1 MTDVPQNLRYTDD
14 HEWVRAEADGSVVIG
29 VTDHAQHALGE
40 LVYVELPDAGR
51 KVARGDA
58 MAVVESTK
66 AASDVYAPLAGVV
79 IAGNPALASQPELVN
94 TDPYG
99 EGWLLRLRPDDA
111 AGLADLKDSA
121 AYSQLLAAE
130 G

>member
-1 MTDVPQNLRYTDD
+1 MSQVPQDLKYTED
-14 HEWVRAEADGSVVIG
+14 HEWVRTEADGSVTIG
-29 VTDHAQHALGE
+29 VTDHAQHQLGE

-51 KVARGDA
+51 KFARSDA

-79 IAGNPALASQPELVN
+79 VEGNPALASQPELVN

-99 EGWLLRLRPDDA
+99 EGWLLRLRPDSQADLA
-111 AGLADLKDSA
+111 ALKDSA
-121 AYSQLLAAE
+121 AYTQLLAA
-130 G
+130 GD

>member
-1 MTDVPQNLRYTDD
+1 MSQVPQQLKYTED

-29 VTDHAQHALGE
+29 VTDHAQHQLGE
-40 LVYVELPDAGR
+40 LVYVELPEAGR
-51 KVARGDA
+51 TVARGDA

-66 AASDVYAPLAGVV
+66 AASDVYAPLSGTIVQ
-79 IAGNPALASQPELVN
+79 GNPALADQPELVN

-99 EGWLLRLRPDDA
+99 EGWLVRLRPGDA
-111 AGLADLKDSA
+111 GDLAALLDSA
-121 AYSQLLAAE
+121 AYTKLLAAE

>member
-1 MTDVPQNLRYTDD
+1 MTQVPQQLKYTED
-14 HEWVRAEADGSVVIG
+14 HEWVRSEADGSVVIG
-29 VTDHAQHALGE
+29 VTDHAQHQLGE

-51 KVARGDA
+51 AVARGDA

-79 IAGNPALASQPELVN
+79 VQGNPILASQPELVN

-99 EGWLLRLRPDDA
+99 EGWLVRLRPADA
-111 AGLADLKDSA
+111 ADLATLLDSTG
-121 AYSQLLAAE
+121 YTKLLAAE

>member
-1 MTDVPQNLRYTDD
+1 MTQVPQNLKYTDD

-29 VTDHAQHALGE
+29 ITDHAQHQLGE

-51 KVARGDA
+51 TVTRGDA

-66 AASDVYAPLAGVV
+66 AASDVYAPLAGVIV
-79 IAGNPALASQPELVN
+79 QGNPALAGQPELVN

-99 EGWLLRLRPDDA
+99 EGWLVRLRPADA
-111 AGLADLKDSA
+111 AALAALLDSA
-121 AYSQLLAAE
+121 AYTQLLAAE
-130 G
+130 D

>member
-1 MTDVPQNLRYTDD
+1 MTQVPQQLKYTED

-29 VTDHAQHALGE
+29 VTDHAQHQLGE

-51 KVARGDA
+51 TVARGDA

-79 IAGNPALASQPELVN
+79 VAGQSGP
-94 TDPYG
+94 G
-99 EGWLLRLRPDDA
+99 RA
-111 AGLADLKDSA
+111 AGAGEYRSLWRGLAGA
-121 AYSQLLAAE
+121 AAPRRCAPTSLP
-130 G
+130 

>member
-1 MTDVPQNLRYTDD
+1 MTQVPQNLKYTED
-14 HEWVRAEADGSVVIG
+14 HEWVRTDADGSVIIG
-29 VTDHAQHALGE
+29 VTDHAQHQLGE

-58 MAVVESTK
+58 IAVVESTK

-79 IAGNPALASQPELVN
+79 VEANPALASQPELVN

-99 EGWLLRLRPDDA
+99 AGWLLRLRPDSA
-111 AGLADLKDSA
+111 ADLAALKDSA
-121 AYSQLLAAE
+121 AYSQLLAA
-130 G
+130 GD

>member
-1 MTDVPQNLRYTDD
+1 MTQIPQQLKYTGD

-29 VTDHAQHALGE
+29 VTDHAQHQLGE
-40 LVYVELPDAGR
+40 LVYVELPDTGR
-51 KVARGDA
+51 TVARGDA
-58 MAVVESTK
+58 MAVVESAK

-79 IAGNPALASQPELVN
+79 VQGNPALADKPELVN

-99 EGWLLRLRPDDA
+99 DGWLVRLRPGDA
-111 AGLADLKDSA
+111 ADLVALMDSV
-121 AYSQLLAAE
+121 AYTKLLAAE

>member
-1 MTDVPQNLRYTDD
+1 MTQIPQQLKYTED
-14 HEWVRAEADGSVVIG
+14 HEWVRAEADGSLVIG
-29 VTDHAQHALGE
+29 VTDHAQHQLGE

-51 KVARGDA
+51 TVARGDA

-79 IAGNPALASQPELVN
+79 VQGNPALASQPELVN

-99 EGWLLRLRPDDA
+99 EGWLVRLRPADA
-111 AGLADLKDSA
+111 ADLAALLDSA
-121 AYSQLLAAE
+121 AYAKLVAAE
-130 G
+130 D

>member
-1 MTDVPQNLRYTDD
+1 MTQIPQQLKYTED

-29 VTDHAQHALGE
+29 ITDHAQHQLGE

-51 KVARGDA
+51 TVTRGDA

-66 AASDVYAPLAGVV
+66 AASDVYAPLAGV
-79 IAGNPALASQPELVN
+79 IAEGNPALADQPELVN

-99 EGWLLRLRPDDA
+99 EGWLVRLRPGDA
-111 AGLADLKDSA
+111 ADLAALLDSA
-121 AYSQLLAAE
+121 AYTQLLAAE
-130 G
+130 D

>member
-1 MTDVPQNLRYTDD
+1 MTQVPQDLKYTDD
-14 HEWVRAEADGSVVIG
+14 HEWVRAEADGSVIIG
-29 VTDHAQHALGE
+29 VTDHAQHQLGE

-51 KVARGDA
+51 KFACGDA

-79 IAGNPALASQPELVN
+79 VEGNPALTSQPELVN

-99 EGWLLRLRPDDA
+99 AGWLLRLRPDSA
-111 AGLADLKDSA
+111 ADLAALKDST
-121 AYSQLLAAE
+121 AYTQLLAA
-130 G
+130 GD

>member
-1 MTDVPQNLRYTDD
+1 MTQVPQDLKYTDD
-14 HEWVRAEADGSVVIG
+14 HEWVRAEADGSVVVG

-51 KVARGDA
+51 KVTRGDA

-66 AASDVYAPLAGVV
+66 AASDVYAPLAGVIV
-79 IAGNPALASQPELVN
+79 QGNPALTGQPELVN

-99 EGWLLRLRPDDA
+99 EGWLVRLRPDDA
-111 AGLADLKDSA
+111 ADLAALKDSA
-121 AYSQLLAAE
+121 AYTQLLAAE

>member
-1 MTDVPQNLRYTDD
+1 MTQIPQQLKYTED

-29 VTDHAQHALGE
+29 ITDHAQHQLGE

-51 KVARGDA
+51 TVTRGDA

-66 AASDVYAPLAGVV
+66 AASDVYAPLAGV
-79 IAGNPALASQPELVN
+79 IEQGNPALAGQPELVN

-99 EGWLLRLRPDDA
+99 EGWLVRLRPADA
-111 AGLADLKDSA
+111 AALAALLDSA
-121 AYSQLLAAE
+121 AYTQLLAADD
-130 G
+130 

>member
-1 MTDVPQNLRYTDD
+1 MTQIPQQLKYTDD
-14 HEWVRAEADGSVVIG
+14 HEWVRAEADGSIVMG
-29 VTDHAQHALGE
+29 VTDHAQHQLGE

-51 KVARGDA
+51 TVARGDA

-79 IAGNPALASQPELVN
+79 VQGNPALASQPELVN

-99 EGWLLRLRPDDA
+99 EGWLLRLRPSDA
-111 AGLADLKDSA
+111 ADLAALLDST
-121 AYSQLLAAE
+121 AYTKLLAAE
-130 G
+130 D

>member
-1 MTDVPQNLRYTDD
+1 MSTTRYTED

-29 VTDHAQHALGE
+29 ITDHAQHQLGE

-51 KVARGDA
+51 TVTRGDA

-66 AASDVYAPLAGVV
+66 AASDVYAPLAGVIV
-79 IAGNPALASQPELVN
+79 QGNPALAGQPELVN

-99 EGWLLRLRPDDA
+99 EGWLVRLRPADA
-111 AGLADLKDSA
+111 AALAALLDSA
-121 AYSQLLAAE
+121 AYAQLLAAE
-130 G
+130 D